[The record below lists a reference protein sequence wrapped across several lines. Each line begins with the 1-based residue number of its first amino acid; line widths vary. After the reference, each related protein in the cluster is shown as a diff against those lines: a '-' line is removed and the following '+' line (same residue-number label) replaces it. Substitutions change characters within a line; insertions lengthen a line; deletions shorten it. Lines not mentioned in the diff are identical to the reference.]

1 MAIASKIGP
10 FRVVSHIAS
19 GGMGEVYLAKH
30 EEKGRLVAV
39 KVLPEEFLKDRKRSQ
54 YLDRELKI
62 ARKLRHPNVVDIYG
76 LYRENGIGYLI
87 MEYLD
92 GGNLR
97 KHIKARDLTLADI
110 LEIMLKICEG
120 LHYIH
125 NHKLEDGHF
134 HSIIHRD
141 IKPENILLSKNGR
154 IKVADFGLSLH
165 EDTWAWRKTKSRAG
179 TPLYMS
185 PEQIR
190 GKPLDVRTDIYS
202 LGLVLYELLTG
213 QLPYK
218 APKREMYMKMVIS
231 KKTKPAPPSYV
242 DKEIPREFDDI
253 TLKALR
259 KNPDERYQTV
269 TEIMLDLRRLAP
281 GLAPEDLSQE
291 FQFMRD
297 IKVAASGRD
306 ATDSPA
312 WEQAAS
318 GVSATVSIDSE
329 TSEDASE
336 STDGESMQD
345 CEKPAESDSHVE
357 DKEQLRLDLLRL
369 HREMIYAEDPEK
381 AHSVRTVDPRS
392 RTEASETPAD
402 DDKAQELPQ
411 ELPKELPEEPLEEPL
426 EDTAGEPAVD
436 IATGKSGETFKQT
449 VVDERFDSKAENE
462 DEQIDSKTTSEE
474 PVGEFL
480 PATRIEDDTAPA
492 ESEGLESALAALGEN
507 SGIVDGAV
515 VADVKSGGNG
525 ETTGPDE
532 SKPAC
537 TEKSEETVPEE
548 AVTTGPQRATNRSE
562 RGTDMSPD
570 EKSAPSTRR
579 AAKPSDGN
587 GADGGVEIEPV
598 HADDEPEPD
607 GFGPLDIEEIEDFI
621 FIGRTK
627 G

>member
-1 MAIASKIGP
+1 MEIASRIGP
-10 FRVVSHIAS
+10 LRVISHIAS

-30 EEKGRLVAV
+30 EQKGRLVAI
-39 KVLPEEFLKDRKRSQ
+39 KVLPADFLKDSKRSQ
-54 YLDRELKI
+54 YLEREMKI

-76 LYRENGIGYLI
+76 LHKENGIGYLI

-92 GGNLR
+92 DGNLR
-97 KHIKARDLTLADI
+97 KHVKARDLTLADI
-110 LEIMLKICEG
+110 LKIMLKICEG

-125 NHKLEDGHF
+125 NHKLEDGRF

-141 IKPENILLSKNGR
+141 IKPENILLSKNGGL
-154 IKVADFGLSLH
+154 KVADFGLSLH
-165 EDTWAWRKTKSRAG
+165 EDTWAWRKTRSRAG

-242 DKEIPREFDDI
+242 DKEIPLEFDDI

-269 TEIMLDLRRLAP
+269 TEMILDLRRLAP

-291 FQFMRD
+291 FRFMRD
-297 IKVAASGRD
+297 IKVAASRRD
-306 ATDSPA
+306 TTDSPA
-312 WEQAAS
+312 WKQAAS
-318 GVSATVSIDSE
+318 G
-329 TSEDASE
+329 
-336 STDGESMQD
+336 GKSMQD
-345 CEKPAESDSHVE
+345 CEKSAESDSHVE
-357 DKEQLRLDLLRL
+357 DEEQLRLDLLRL

-381 AHSVRTVDPRS
+381 AHSVRTVEPRS
-392 RTEASETPAD
+392 RTEAPETPAD
-402 DDKAQELPQ
+402 DDKAQELP
-411 ELPKELPEEPLEEPL
+411 EEPLEY
-426 EDTAGEPAVD
+426 TAGEPAVD
-436 IATGKSGETFKQT
+436 IAADKSGETFKPT
-449 VVDERFDSKAENE
+449 VVEEQFDSKAEDE
-462 DEQIDSKTTSEE
+462 DERIDSKITSEE

-515 VADVKSGGNG
+515 VADVKSGGSG
-525 ETTGPDE
+525 ETTGPDD

-548 AVTTGPQRATNRSE
+548 AVTTGPQMATNRAE
-562 RGTDMSPD
+562 RATDASPD
-570 EKSAPSTRR
+570 EESAPSTRR

-587 GADGGVEIEPV
+587 GTDGGVEIESV